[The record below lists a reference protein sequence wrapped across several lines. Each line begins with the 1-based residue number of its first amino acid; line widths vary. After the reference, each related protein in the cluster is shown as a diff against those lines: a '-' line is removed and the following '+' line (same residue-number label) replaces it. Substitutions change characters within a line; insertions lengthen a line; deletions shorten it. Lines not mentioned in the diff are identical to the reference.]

1 MNLFAADARMVGRLI
16 VKDWQIYQKQLA
28 GYLLGIVL
36 ALGLIGT
43 GQPWLASAGAL
54 LLVVLL
60 VVVGSY
66 TIQTSLLNER
76 KHQTMPFIMSLPVSP
91 MDVYWGKLLAN
102 LVIYLVPLLLVGC
115 GLIALV
121 LSTPIPDGV
130 IVWIVL
136 SAIFVLTTFCVSLC
150 FAIAC
155 ESEGWNVF
163 VMLGLMTLIGP
174 FMFVVGRLDGIVEY
188 IRGEHVV
195 WTATASALLAAEL
208 AAIALVIVATSV
220 LHARKRAFL

>member
-1 MNLFAADARMVGRLI
+1 MNLLAADARMVGRLI
-16 VKDWQIYQKQLA
+16 VKDWQVCQKQLA
-28 GYLLGIVL
+28 GFLAGIVL

-43 GQPWLASAGAL
+43 GQPWLAGAGAML
-54 LLVVLL
+54 LIVLL
-60 VVVGSY
+60 VVVGSV

-76 KHQTMPFIMSLPVSP
+76 KQQTMPFIMSLPVSP

-102 LVIYLVPLLLVGC
+102 LVIYLVPLLLVG
-115 GLIALV
+115 GGMIALI
-121 LSTPIPDGV
+121 LTTPIPDGLV
-130 IVWIVL
+130 VWIVL
-136 SAIFVLTTFCVSLC
+136 SVTFVLTTFCLSLC

-155 ESEGWNVF
+155 ESEGWNAF

-174 FMFVVGRLDGIVEY
+174 FMFVVGQLEGIA
-188 IRGEHVV
+188 EHRFGNAVV